1 MSQPCDQARYRSGE
15 FSTWRVN
22 RGAAAGLEFI
32 HVTFEGPRPGWPGWA
47 VSDAQTSRFRVPLLK
62 PEADGKDADARKTEP
77 SRDSNIIRAQA
88 RASKLEM

>member
-32 HVTFEGPRPGWPGWA
+32 HVTFEGPRPGAGA

-62 PEADGKDADARKTEP
+62 PEADGKDADARKTEL
-77 SRDSNIIRAQA
+77 SRDSNFKRAQA